1 MCFKWN
7 VVGYFSPSI
16 YFASS
21 SELFS
26 NEYEIV
32 LHFGRNRKGE
42 EWEMMNYKDGD
53 DFESKELT

>member
-32 LHFGRNRKGE
+32 LHFGRNRERRRMG
-42 EWEMMNYKDGD
+42 ND
-53 DFESKELT
+53 EL